1 MLDINNVRKDKPSS
15 FFKFHTIHSALEPWN
30 KALAHWTMTT
40 MMSLKFIK
48 SREKK
53 SQVGCQEVATFGAT
67 NVDVVC
73 CFKLD
78 FTERNT
84 TFVKVFFLL
93 SVDLSRIT
101 AAQSRCYT
109 MKPSAEFL
117 DVENP
122 VRLWKCVPT
131 QSKPKQSNCFDERD
145 RLSERKNIYICEKK
159 TTQNKKSLLV
169 CLSSVC

>member
-73 CFKLD
+73 CFKID

-84 TFVKVFFLL
+84 TFVKVFFFYCRSTWAVLPQLNLGVIQWSRVLNSWMLKILL
-93 SVDLSRIT
+93 DSENVFQHNLS
-101 AAQSRCYT
+101 
-109 MKPSAEFL
+109 
-117 DVENP
+117 
-122 VRLWKCVPT
+122 
-131 QSKPKQSNCFDERD
+131 QSNRTASTREIDSR
-145 RLSERKNIYICEKK
+145 RGKIYICEKK
-159 TTQNKKSLLV
+159 NTE
-169 CLSSVC
+169 